1 MTRTIFAII
10 LSLLFSACRPSE
22 SSNSKAD
29 NFESIVGEFER
40 QLQKD
45 LKDDG
50 LEGSISA
57 AIIKGDKIVW
67 SKAFGYADKER
78 KILDD
83 TGTIY
88 RTGSISKSFTAFL
101 MMQLVEEGLIKLDD
115 PIELYLPEIKKLKG
129 YSDSTRITFHQLSS
143 HTSG

>member
-1 MTRTIFAII
+1 MTRIIFAII
-10 LSLLFSACRPSE
+10 LSVLFSACRPSE

-29 NFESIVGEFER
+29 DLESIVGEFER

-57 AIIKGDKIVW
+57 AIVKGDKIVW
-67 SKAFGYADKER
+67 SKAFGYADKE
-78 KILDD
+78 KTILAD

-88 RTGSISKSFTAFL
+88 RTGSISNLLLPFL
-101 MMQLVEEGLIKLDD
+101 
-115 PIELYLPEIKKLKG
+115 
-129 YSDSTRITFHQLSS
+129 
-143 HTSG
+143 

>member
-78 KILDD
+78 KILAD

-88 RTGSISKSFTAFL
+88 RNGSIFKSFTSFL
-101 MMQLVEEGLIKLDD
+101 MMQIFEVGINNFNYTIYFYFCL
-115 PIELYLPEIKKLKG
+115 
-129 YSDSTRITFHQLSS
+129 F
-143 HTSG
+143 